1 MLLRV
6 RRVARNTSACLLS
19 APSVTEVRNHP
30 HPHEVGLGQ
39 RVILVYNM
47 SIKVNDFQLV
57 YKSLQKVLPMQSK
70 TSPSGGKKGEVFTR
84 KDLFFSTEN
93 TCSTYTTVHAAS
105 TSIK

>member
-1 MLLRV
+1 M
-6 RRVARNTSACLLS
+6 ARNTSACLASVPS
-19 APSVTEVRNHP
+19 ATEVRN

-39 RVILVYNM
+39 GVILVYNM